1 MSDVKRATRLA
12 NLEQTCDP
20 ELIYSRALALQA
32 TSRKIDT
39 QTLLSH
45 ELSSYPLSLFDDSGE
60 MRLCSSKAVL
70 KTKTHVEML
79 GRNISSLEC
88 QVLDGCAILWVIQW
102 PSNTGKEKA
111 QVKDFI
117 DSFVSFIL
125 YKMQEADIYL
135 VFDRYLDYSTKT
147 STRQARGTGG
157 CKTFQLLYASP
168 LPTQTQVLN
177 NSKNKKQL
185 IALIVEKLIERLTE
199 QDDEFQHKLVVTGQN
214 PCPVELFKGLC
225 IQRQDLI
232 NHHEEADAIVVSQA
246 IYVSTVEGKSVG
258 VVADDTDIY
267 IMLLYHYKKHQP
279 TSLVMMIPTKQGRS
293 VTDIGL
299 TAGQLGDL
307 CLQLLPAHALTGCDQ
322 VPMLYGIAKGKMLSA
337 VKENSHSLDLL
348 GQLAANFD
356 EVMQQATSFITSCY
370 SVKGAKTMTEARI
383 KLWNKRAM
391 KNTARKAPP
400 LCSLPPTTA
409 AFKQNVKR
417 AHLQAAIWIKA
428 TEDPPNVDPT
438 EYGWDRND
446 ELKVLL
452 PSTLPSSEKVAPEE
466 VMKVLCCTCS
476 SARPCFSKACSCYA
490 APLGC
495 TEHCKCEGGLSCNN
509 PYTIKPVES
518 EEDSDDD

>member
-1 MSDVKRATRLA
+1 MS
-12 NLEQTCDP
+12 
-20 ELIYSRALALQA
+20 
-32 TSRKIDT
+32 
-39 QTLLSH
+39 
-45 ELSSYPLSLFDDSGE
+45 
-60 MRLCSSKAVL
+60 
-70 KTKTHVEML
+70 

-125 YKMQEADIYL
+125 YKLQEADIYL

-147 STRQARGTGG
+147 STRQARGAGG

-177 NSKNKKQL
+177 NPKNKKQL
-185 IALIVEKLIERLTE
+185 IALIVEKLTERLTE
-199 QDDEFQHKLVVTGQN
+199 QDGEFQHKLVVTGQD

-225 IQRQDLI
+225 IKRQDLI

-246 IYVSTVEGKSVG
+246 IYISTVEGKSVG

-267 IMLLYHYKKHQP
+267 IMLLYHYKKHQL
-279 TSLVMMIPTKQGRS
+279 TSSVMMIPTKQGRS

-299 TAGQLGDL
+299 TVGHLGDL

-337 VKENSHSLDLL
+337 VKENCHSLDLL

-383 KLWNKRAM
+383 KLWNRRAM
-391 KNTARKAPP
+391 KKTARKAPP

-409 AFKQNVKR
+409 AFKENVKR
-417 AHLQAAIWIKA
+417 AHLQAAIWINA
-428 TEDPPNVDPT
+428 TDDPPNVDST

-476 SARPCFSKACSCYA
+476 SARPCFSQACGCHA

-495 TEHCKCEGGLSCNN
+495 TAHCKCEGGLSCNN
-509 PYTIKPVES
+509 PHTIKPVES